1 MMKTLKPLIAGVCSL
16 FVVSSAAWG
25 QNRLTVDTKINGKDA
40 VFAFDTGSY
49 LSFVVFKQTVE
60 RFNLDANEQ
69 KRKKIAHFELE
80 IGKRTYKAE
89 ALVIDSPPL
98 DVDGVIGWPALQGKV
113 WAVRWNTKTLAQ
125 VPSVPENTSGWLQ
138 INLSTDVPILAF
150 AHGKQ
155 GKDLIYIDT
164 GDGGGVSL
172 SASRW
177 KRWLK
182 DNPDAPMTLDA
193 GWSPALGG
201 ISVVR
206 QSWSDRL
213 NLGLLTIPRTTIRQ
227 AAHKW
232 PRLEAVIGLKAL
244 SHFEAIFDLRESRIY
259 LETRDGDHIEPD
271 YNRLGASFAPKSLDS
286 VELKAQVLA
295 NSPAYRCGIRNGDIL
310 LRVDDVDMTKWR
322 DDPSIWKKR
331 FWHAD
336 PGTQYNLELK
346 RNGKRIELQVT
357 LEEIFPVGH
366 NKKKHNKS
374 NQVTK

>member
-1 MMKTLKPLIAGVCSL
+1 MKTSKPLIVGVCSL
-16 FVVSSAAWG
+16 FFVSSIAWG
-25 QNRLTVDTKINGKDA
+25 QNRLTVDAKINGKDA
-40 VFAFDTGSY
+40 VFAFDTGTN

-60 RFNLDANEQ
+60 CFGLNANEQ
-69 KRKKIAHFELE
+69 ERQKIAHFELE
-80 IGKRTYKAE
+80 IGKRIYKAE

-113 WAVRWNTKTLAQ
+113 WAVQWNTKTLALI
-125 VPSVPENTSGWLQ
+125 PSVPEHVPGWVQ
-138 INLSTDVPILAF
+138 INLKTNAPILAF
-150 AHGKQ
+150 PHGMQ

-164 GDGGGVSL
+164 GDPGGVAL
-172 SASRW
+172 SAAQW

-182 DNPDAPMTLDA
+182 DNPDAPMTLYA

-201 ISVVR
+201 MYVVR

-213 NLGLLTIPRTTIRQ
+213 NLGSLTIPSTTVRQ

-232 PRLEAVIGLKAL
+232 ARLEAVIGLKAL
-244 SHFEAIFDLRESRIY
+244 SHFEVIFDLRESRIY
-259 LETRDGDHIEPD
+259 LKTRDGGHIKPD
-271 YNRLGASFAPKSLDS
+271 YNRLGATFAPKSLDS
-286 VELKAQVLA
+286 VELVAQVLA

-331 FWHAD
+331 FWHAN

-346 RNGKRIELQVT
+346 RKGKRIELQVT

-366 NKKKHNKS
+366 NKKKHDKS
-374 NQVTK
+374 MQATK